1 MFFSLTDEQMEMM
14 LVASLLPVVQTTGGC
29 RPLGIRTF
37 KSPSYHTSA
46 NHHPLFIQRGGAAGI
61 RVYRDTLEDTEQETH
76 TYTQVE
82 EKPPASFPSAHLLER
97 RTSETC

>member
-1 MFFSLTDEQMEMM
+1 M
-14 LVASLLPVVQTTGGC
+14 VQTTGGC

-76 TYTQVE
+76 TYTQVGSKGDTHIHTGRE
-82 EKPPASFPSAHLLER
+82 YR
-97 RTSETC
+97 RHTHTHR